1 MRWVDP
7 FLACQRPPRRLADRF
22 RSSAHRRLA
31 IRSFVG
37 FVSFV
42 AEPSARR
49 RATTPKQ
56 TWQRTSPMTS
66 AVADASVL
74 VHLAGIGQLDTSDP
88 RAVDRAGYG
97 TGRRCA

>member
-7 FLACQRPPRRLADRF
+7 FWHANDRPAGWRIGSDPAL
-22 RSSAHRRLA
+22 HRRLA
-31 IRSFVG
+31 IRSFLG

-42 AEPSARR
+42 VEPSARR

-74 VHLAGIGQLDTSDP
+74 IHLAGIGQLDLLPACLEGDGAP
-88 RAVDRAGYG
+88 RPDQ
-97 TGRRCA
+97 